1 MKQNEVTEQEV
12 LKFTAEMEEEASI
25 KLAIA
30 KVCGV
35 NDTDIRTVMGGH
47 DTISEKIKKKM
58 ITPEILYAMDK
69 AIISI
74 LLKKDLEDACNGT
87 TWEHEG
93 NIQGKTRFWYYC
105 DEVSKWIL
113 HKGSVHWDDLSNSL
127 SNWKNIL
134 SYNSVAMKK
143 AELNQKFKL
152 IKPKKK

>member
-1 MKQNEVTEQEV
+1 MKKYKVTKQKV
-12 LKFTAEMEEEASI
+12 LKFSAEMEEEASI

-30 KVCGV
+30 EVCGA
-35 NDTDIRTVMGGH
+35 NDTDIRTVMGGR
-47 DTISEKIKKKM
+47 DTISQKIKKKM

-74 LLKKDLEDACNGT
+74 LINKDLEDVWNGT
-87 TWEHEG
+87 TWEYEG

-113 HKGSVHWDDLSNSL
+113 HKGSGHWDDLSNSL
-127 SNWKNIL
+127 SHWKNIL
-134 SYNSVAMKK
+134 SYNSVAKK
-143 AELNQKFKL
+143 KSELNQIFKL